1 MPTPA
6 APPRGLQ
13 ALFTCCVQAD
23 DVDETYMD
31 DVDELYARTV
41 ANTFGAAESSR
52 NARRKS
58 AVQFADVGPG
68 EQVRVAPRRQSMLAP
83 PPVVR
88 VRFALLARECRFS
101 LGDSVARSSSPLQ
114 GLA

>member
-1 MPTPA
+1 MPTPV

-41 ANTFGAAESSR
+41 ANTFGAAESS
-52 NARRKS
+52 
-58 AVQFADVGPG
+58 
-68 EQVRVAPRRQSMLAP
+68 MIH
-83 PPVVR
+83 
-88 VRFALLARECRFS
+88 C
-101 LGDSVARSSSPLQ
+101 
-114 GLA
+114 